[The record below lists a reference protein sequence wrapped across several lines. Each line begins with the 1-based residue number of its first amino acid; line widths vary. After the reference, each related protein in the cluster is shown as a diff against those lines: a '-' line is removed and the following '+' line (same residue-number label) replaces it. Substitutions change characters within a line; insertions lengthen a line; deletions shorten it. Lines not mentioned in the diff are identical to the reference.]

1 MAEPHLLVVGG
12 WTEIIEK
19 AVAAGYA
26 VSYLGPTAGGGGL
39 DPAVLDRCASVHEVA
54 VDQVTVCLA
63 LARRIHAERPLDAV
77 VSFTELGLESAAVI
91 ADALGLPGPELWPV
105 AATRYKD
112 WTRRALADSP
122 SLALPWRRVASAAD
136 VERFHAEHGPA
147 IIVKPVAG
155 AASMG
160 VRQIRSAEEL
170 AEAVATPG
178 WLRDGQYVAEKLV
191 DSDELYSVESLT
203 LRGEHS
209 VISFSYT
216 KLVGYPYSLGSYT
229 MVPPPPGFERVRD
242 EVVRTAREFLTAVGM
257 TWGVAHTE
265 IKVGPDG
272 RPGVIESQTRVG
284 GDRIWLMTERTTGVG
299 QIDLALRGLLDPE
312 VTAPHLPDSTSVG
325 VFFPLLPP
333 AGTVRRVADIAE
345 VRRLPGVLDADTSI
359 SQGRVLKEITD
370 NTQRG
375 GHVLLHAPDHD
386 AAYALMREVCRAFW
400 VEFDDGRVWHP
411 GF

>member
-1 MAEPHLLVVGG
+1 MAEPHLVVVGG
-12 WTEIIEK
+12 WTEVIAK
-19 AVAAGYA
+19 AVDAGFA
-26 VSYLGPTAGGGGL
+26 VSYLGPTAAGGGL
-39 DPAVLDRCASVHEVA
+39 DPAVLERCASVHEVA

-63 LARRIHAERPLDAV
+63 LARRLHAERPVTAV
-77 VSFTELGLESAAVI
+77 ASFTELGLESAAVI
-91 ADALGLPGPELWPV
+91 ADALGVPGPELWPV
-105 AATRYKD
+105 AVTRHKD
-112 WTRRALADSP
+112 WTRRVLAGVP
-122 SLALPWRRVASAAD
+122 SLALPWRLVATPAD

-155 AASMG
+155 AASVG

-170 AEAVATPG
+170 AAAMASPG

-203 LRGEHS
+203 LNGEHS
-209 VISFSYT
+209 VITFSYT

-242 EVVRTAREFLTAVGM
+242 EVVRTAREFLTAIGM

-299 QIDLALRGLLDPE
+299 QIDLALRGLVDPA
-312 VTAPHLPDSTSVG
+312 VTAPHLPDSDRVG
-325 VFFPLLPP
+325 VFLPFLPP
-333 AGTVRRVADIAE
+333 AGTVRRVADIAD
-345 VRRLPGVLDADTSI
+345 VRRLPGVLDADTNLTP
-359 SQGRVLKEITD
+359 GRVLKEITD

-375 GHVLLHAPDHD
+375 GYALLDAPDHD
-386 AAYALMREVCRAFW
+386 AAYALMREVGRAFW
-400 VEFDDGRVWHP
+400 VEFDDGRLWHP